1 MIAAGAY
8 LRVLREAKG
17 LSRAEMADRLGAT
30 ETNLWRIEED
40 GQEPKAGL
48 LLGFINEVRGSAID
62 FYRLL
67 ADTNA
72 GDEVGREL
80 AHMRLS
86 RPETEKIEQ
95 LREALGDDALAEA
108 AAILAADPGLV
119 DALGRIGSAFGGQGS
134 VRRG

>member
-1 MIAAGAY
+1 MMAAGAY

-48 LLGFINEVRGSAID
+48 LLGFIREVRGSAAD

-67 ADTNA
+67 IDSQAD
-72 GDEVGREL
+72 DDVGREV
-80 AHMRLS
+80 AQMRLS
-86 RPETEKIEQ
+86 RSEADQIEQ
-95 LREALGDDALAEA
+95 LRATFGDDALAEA
-108 AAILAADPGLV
+108 VAILAADPSLIE
-119 DALGRIGSAFGGQGS
+119 ALGRIGSAFGGRS
-134 VRRG
+134 RT